1 MMCSNLEHRLVPLRA
16 AIVFIALLAGTPFPA
31 FAEKS
36 CYSTITNNAPK
47 TKWLRFPRILIL
59 LDDPAEGLKQ
69 RKSAKALDWVEGPDK
84 TYFKGEFGDSFW
96 MFDRDR
102 LIIAIGSG
110 LDSIRISLSESMGGY
125 EGTAENHS
133 DGPML
138 PGTKPDTYEVKLQ
151 PVTCPSP

>member
-1 MMCSNLEHRLVPLRA
+1 MCSNWARLVPLRT
-16 AIVFIALLAGTPFPA
+16 AIVVIVLLAGIPFSA

-59 LDDPAEGLKQ
+59 LDKPAEGFVQ
-69 RKSAKALDWVEGPDK
+69 RKSAKALDWIEGPDK
-84 TYFKGEFGDSFW
+84 TYFKGESGDSFW
-96 MFDRDR
+96 MFDNDR
-102 LIIAIGSG
+102 LIITIGSG
-110 LDSIRISLSESMGGY
+110 FDGIRISLSESMGGY

-133 DGPML
+133 DGPMQ

-151 PVTCPSP
+151 PVTCPGP